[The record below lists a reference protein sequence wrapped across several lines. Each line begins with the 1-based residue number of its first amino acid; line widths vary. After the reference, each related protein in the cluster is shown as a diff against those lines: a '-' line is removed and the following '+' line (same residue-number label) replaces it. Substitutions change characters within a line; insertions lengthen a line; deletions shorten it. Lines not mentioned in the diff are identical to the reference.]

1 MNRIVSD
8 IKSNNYARVYVLYG
22 EEAHLRNIYLK
33 QLLNALECEDGNMN
47 YTAFSERPVSEE
59 AVISICETLP
69 FFADRRVVLINDS
82 GLLKDK
88 AGALADYV
96 PELPDYCI
104 LIFSEN
110 EADKRGKLY
119 KACAAYDRAIE
130 FSMMKEADIQTW
142 VLKKLAA
149 NGKKIRKSVM
159 EAFMQSA
166 GTDLGYIDCELEK
179 LIAYTGER
187 EVITAED
194 VAAIC
199 SPVIENRIFDMTRAV
214 SEGNVSEA
222 LDIYADLK
230 ALKEQPMHIL
240 FLLSRQFD
248 QLLRIRMLDAEGK
261 GQQQIADVL
270 KMHPYAVKKNM
281 HIARKYSPE
290 ELQRALEKMVEAE
303 EDVKTG
309 KITDALAAELMII
322 SAVSS

>member
-1 MNRIVSD
+1 MNRIVND
-8 IKSNNYARVYVLYG
+8 IKSDSFARVYVLYG
-22 EEAHLRNIYLK
+22 EEAHLRGIYLK
-33 QLLNALECEDGNMN
+33 QLLNALGCEEDNMN
-47 YTAFSERPVSEE
+47 FTAFNERPVSEE
-59 AVISICETLP
+59 AVISMCETLP

-82 GLLKDK
+82 GLLKEK
-88 AGALADYV
+88 AGAFADYIPQI
-96 PELPDYCI
+96 PEYMV

-110 EADKRGKLY
+110 EADKRGKLF
-119 KACAAYDRAIE
+119 KACAAYERAIE
-130 FSMMKEADIQTW
+130 FSVMKEADIQTW

-149 NGKKIRKSVM
+149 NGKKIKKSVM

-179 LIAYTGER
+179 LIAYTGDR
-187 EVITAED
+187 DIVTAED
-194 VAAIC
+194 VSSIC
-199 SPVIENRIFDMTRAV
+199 SPVIENRIFDMTRTV
-214 SEGNVSEA
+214 SEGNVKEA

-230 ALKEQPMHIL
+230 ALKEAPMHIL

-281 HIARKYSPE
+281 QIARRYSVS
-290 ELQRALEKMVEAE
+290 ELEDAVRKMVTAE

-309 KITDALAAELMII
+309 RISDALAVELMII
-322 SAVSS
+322 KAVS